1 MVIKLWRILL
11 RVQRATLAKAIL
23 IVWGGDGRVL
33 VHALRSGRLE
43 LPRQEL
49 SGWISIETQVD
60 AWLARLPYEK
70 SSPAFVSVE
79 GTPGVDGVTFLYTA
93 TLKGAAP
100 YSTSGGIWLDYDAAK
115 VTLGAADRHLLD
127 LCASRAAQS

>member
-1 MVIKLWRILL
+1 
-11 RVQRATLAKAIL
+11 VQRATLAKAVL
-23 IVWGGDGRVL
+23 MVFGDDGRVL
-33 VHALRSGRLE
+33 VHALPSGRLE

-49 SGWISIETQVD
+49 SGWIAIETQID

-70 SSPAFVSVE
+70 SPPAFVSVE
-79 GTPGVDGVTFLYTA
+79 GTPGVDGITFLYTV

-100 YSTSGGIWLDYDAAK
+100 SSTSGGVWLDYDAAK
-115 VTLGAADRHLLD
+115 VALGAADRRLLD